1 MNKLNVL
8 IVPDKLPAWLTQQAN
23 KHFNVIRLSD
33 VENNPSW
40 FEYNAKEIDAIL
52 TNGIAGA
59 DALLINRLPNLKI
72 IASNGVGY
80 DAIDLD
86 AARRRHII
94 VTTTPGILTD
104 CVADHAMGLMLDIS
118 RRLSE
123 ADRYLRDGKW
133 LSQGKFPV
141 GKKIGGKVCA
151 IVGLGNIGLA
161 VARRAEA
168 FNMHIHYC
176 SRTVRKDVPYT
187 FHPTLHSLARAA
199 DYLVLTLPGGDA
211 TWHLINRQVL
221 DALGPEGYLIN
232 VSRGSTIDESALIA
246 ALEAKT
252 IAGAALDVFEQE
264 PHVPDALLVA
274 ENVVLTPHIASST
287 EETAKA
293 MADRVIENLLA
304 FSQGLPVI
312 SPILDAKHP
321 LSSLSASQR

>member
-1 MNKLNVL
+1 MKKLNVL
-8 IVPDKLPAWLTQQAN
+8 IVPDKLPAWLLQQAN
-23 KHFNVIRLSD
+23 KYFNVIRLAD

-40 FEYNAKEIDAIL
+40 FENNAKEIDAIL
-52 TNGIAGA
+52 TNGITGA

-86 AARRRHII
+86 AALRRQII
-94 VTTTPGILTD
+94 VTTTPEILTD

-133 LSQGKFPV
+133 LSQGKFPP

-168 FNMHIHYC
+168 FNMHVHYF
-176 SRTVRKDVPYT
+176 SRTVRKEVPYT
-187 FHPTLHSLARAA
+187 FHTTLQSLAQAA

-211 TWHLINRQVL
+211 TRHLINRQVL

-232 VSRGSTIDESALIA
+232 VSRGSTIDESALIT
-246 ALEAKT
+246 ALEANT

-264 PHVPDALLVA
+264 PHVPDALLRA

-304 FSQGLPVI
+304 FSRGLPVI
-312 SPILDAKHP
+312 SPILEAKHP
-321 LSSLSASQR
+321 LTSLSASQR